1 MSKKVISIVLSAA
14 MLVAMLCVGVGAVTA
29 SADDTYTYYFLAA
42 DNYFKPEAGAS
53 NSSVGVYWWQ
63 PEEVAPWPGIEM
75 TAAPEVGENVFKIEG
90 VSPDTTTV
98 IFNAFVDA
106 GNPADPELAAVAHQT
121 LNINTEGY
129 DADCPYDETVE
140 TENFNNWIFVLDNN
154 SKEVN
159 EFSGAI
165 TTGGAWFT
173 LDNYKD
179 NEQYY
184 GSYGFG
190 ADTTS
195 DTDATP
201 VESDTDTAAK
211 KYHAGDTVT
220 ATVEFG
226 GITCN
231 GEAGKI
237 GAYNYDVNYNA
248 DVLKYESCEQKTT
261 GGMPLANGATAGVV
275 KLGNMAATGLDQDFT
290 GAKAP
295 VAVLTFTVTAD
306 TDDLGI
312 TGACTSLSGMSQDG
326 SATEKLVGVDN
337 PDDPYSD
344 LVVDVACPHHDSDTS
359 VDPGPT
365 DVDSDTDTTAPVE
378 SDTDT
383 TVKPDTDTTVKP
395 DTDTTKKDT
404 DTAKASDSDKK
415 GTGDNASKT
424 SSTTSGAKGT
434 TSTTGTSTATVQ
446 TAGTFAVVSLVVIL
460 MAAAAV
466 VLYTRKK
473 TEE

>member
-42 DNYFKPEAGAS
+42 DNFFKPEAGAS

-63 PEEVAPWPGIEM
+63 PSEVAPWPGIEM

-106 GNPADPELAAVAHQT
+106 GNPADPKLAAVAHQT
-121 LNINTEGY
+121 ININTEGY
-129 DADCPYDETVE
+129 DADCPYDDTVA
-140 TENFNNWIFVLDNN
+140 TDNFNNWIYVLDRNDIT
-154 SKEVN
+154 VN
-159 EFSGAI
+159 EYSGAQ

-195 DTDATP
+195 DTDAAP
-201 VESDTDTAAK
+201 AESDADTAAK

-337 PDDPYSD
+337 PDDPYSH
-344 LVVDVACPHHDSDTS
+344 LVVDVTCPHETESDTDTTAP
-359 VDPGPT
+359 VE
-365 DVDSDTDTTAPVE
+365 SDTDTTAPVE

-473 TEE
+473 TVE

>member
-42 DNYFKPEAGAS
+42 DNFFKPEAGAS

-63 PEEVAPWPGIEM
+63 PSEVAPWPGIEM

-106 GNPADPELAAVAHQT
+106 GNPADPKLAAVAHQT
-121 LNINTEGY
+121 ININTEGY
-129 DADCPYDETVE
+129 DADCPYDDTVA
-140 TENFNNWIFVLDNN
+140 TDNFNNWIYVLDRNDIT
-154 SKEVN
+154 VN
-159 EFSGAI
+159 EYSGAQ

-195 DTDATP
+195 DTDAAP
-201 VESDTDTAAK
+201 AESDADTAAK

-344 LVVDVACPHHDSDTS
+344 LVVDVTCPHDT
-359 VDPGPT
+359 DTETET
-365 DVDSDTDTTAPVE
+365 DTTVEPDTDTTAPVD